1 MDKRLLRK
9 HYIYLRSAQP
19 TQLKTDASLK
29 ICKKVINDPLWINA
43 DKVMIYAAYNSE
55 VDVWHLAK
63 IGMELGKKIY
73 LPVIDGNTMQA
84 CRIKSL
90 DFEKDYCKDRYGIL
104 EPRDMTE
111 CADANG
117 LDLVIAPMVAADMSK
132 FRLGYGGGFYDRF
145 LQKSSVPAIGVCYD
159 VQLLGENVF
168 LPSEEH
174 DIKMSRIYTESF
186 GIV

>member
-1 MDKRLLRK
+1 
-9 HYIYLRSAQP
+9 
-19 TQLKTDASLK
+19 
-29 ICKKVINDPLWINA
+29 
-43 DKVMIYAAYNSE
+43 
-55 VDVWHLAK
+55 
-63 IGMELGKKIY
+63 
-73 LPVIDGNTMQA
+73 
-84 CRIKSL
+84 
-90 DFEKDYCKDRYGIL
+90 
-104 EPRDMTE
+104 MTE

-145 LQKSSVPAIGVCYD
+145 LQKSSVPVIGVCYD
-159 VQLLGENVF
+159 VQLLGENDF